1 MGIGGQLSLRF
12 GNHHPH
18 KHVQLLRRPNKLMQI
33 RNSKTTTLKFIGQIF
48 QWLPSSSTNLKVR
61 TICNLLVQAIVYAL
75 WKERNLRLHTSS
87 SRHSLLL
94 VKEVKVILKAKL
106 FGLDRSPPGRSL
118 QQSTSSSETY
128 LHEWFHH
135 FDSYV
140 PERVWLEF
148 KERLVCL
155 GESFSEEQHSTLLGG
170 PTSSHDLTWRLID
183 TCLVPIRLS

>member
-1 MGIGGQLSLRF
+1 LRQWSPETSPTCLLCDSSDENRDHLF
-12 GNHHPH
+12 LGCPYSQDVWNHFFRHSNFNLPAD
-18 KHVQLLRRPNKLMQI
+18 
-33 RNSKTTTLKFIGQIF
+33 FEAIF

-61 TICNLLVQAIVYAL
+61 TIWNLLVQAIVYAL

-135 FDSYV
+135 FDV
-140 PERVWLEF
+140 
-148 KERLVCL
+148 
-155 GESFSEEQHSTLLGG
+155 
-170 PTSSHDLTWRLID
+170 
-183 TCLVPIRLS
+183 